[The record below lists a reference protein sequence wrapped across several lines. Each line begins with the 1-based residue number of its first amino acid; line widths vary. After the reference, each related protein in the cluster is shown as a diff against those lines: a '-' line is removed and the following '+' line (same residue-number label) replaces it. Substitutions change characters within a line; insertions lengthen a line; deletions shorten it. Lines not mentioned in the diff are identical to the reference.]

1 MACSSQI
8 RADDWAWRACS
19 QAAIASGAL
28 ALGWFLRW
36 HAHLIGVI
44 AVQAPVAG
52 VHLGPYIRELL
63 QQVIDA
69 VGAQRGLVVHPAGRI
84 CTSARVRPRS
94 SLILVNLM
102 VFCFFLPE
110 TNARRPGRPAFGGR
124 TWISLPSSRP
134 DAAGGGVG
142 EYVRQRVQPQAGRGG
157 ITPPGQQ
164 RADLAHGA
172 GDRGPVHAIHHR
184 QRGVRDLQPQH
195 RQGHQHPVGEG
206 QVLAAPGAR
215 GPQPVPATAGTQ
227 VRLPAGLHG
236 PPRAAGRDPAQVVT
250 GDPGEGRMAQGRTSP

>member
-1 MACSSQI
+1 
-8 RADDWAWRACS
+8 
-19 QAAIASGAL
+19 
-28 ALGWFLRW
+28 
-36 HAHLIGVI
+36 
-44 AVQAPVAG
+44 
-52 VHLGPYIRELL
+52 
-63 QQVIDA
+63 
-69 VGAQRGLVVHPAGRI
+69 
-84 CTSARVRPRS
+84 
-94 SLILVNLM
+94 M

-110 TNARRPGRPAFGGR
+110 TNARRPAARLRAADLDLAAVGPQ
-124 TWISLPSSRP
+124 P

-142 EYVRQRVQPQAGRGG
+142 EYVRQRVQPRAGRGG

-227 VRLPAGLHG
+227 VRLPAGL
-236 PPRAAGRDPAQVVT
+236 PRAGQLSHDPAQVVT